1 MAGYQQFERDP
12 ATRYLFENRIT
23 TFNGFREVLED
34 SHFLALDTEHVPIA
48 SASDRVLHQ
57 VGLAFTKTL
66 NSRHPPCPPRERGMM
81 RPVRRLYHFVE
92 DNDMEVLTLNIDT
105 RKQLGDEVPR
115 VGGLQ
120 GMPVRRPH
128 RFGEESSLDIENLE
142 PSVVEFLSNLPRDKR
157 LVLVGFGMGAD
168 WTYLSTNFPAAIP
181 FFSAWIDIGDIVRDI
196 TSSSPSRYPSL
207 DFLIQTFG
215 YWWKDIKPGR
225 GCRSE
230 GNADNAGDDVVTTL
244 ALAQALLDEG
254 NHSTLLFE
262 HACFRIASSGKIRTF
277 YDPAKCFAA
286 TIRSNGLL
294 PIKISTGIRIARKF
308 IDFHPVGTGLFSNE
322 MGYVTFRTQEELD
335 YFISCVDGMVLH
347 TGETLF
353 AQRYIQVDTET
364 PEDKKLKEEKRI
376 MRGKKREEEEE
387 EVVELGDL
395 FS

>member
-1 MAGYQQFERDP
+1 MPGYQQFERDP
-12 ATRYLFENRIT
+12 ATRDLFKNRIT
-23 TFNGFREVLED
+23 TLEGFREVLED
-34 SHFLALDTEHVPIA
+34 SYLVALDTDHVPIA
-48 SASDRVLHQ
+48 SESDRVLHQ

-66 NSRHPPCPPRERGMM
+66 ESRHPPCPPRNCGMI

-92 DNDMEVLTLNIDT
+92 DNNIEVLTFDIDT
-105 RKQLGDEVPR
+105 SQELGDEVSR
-115 VGGLQ
+115 VGGLR
-120 GMPVRRPH
+120 GMPVRRPR
-128 RFGEESSLDIENLE
+128 RFGEERSLYIENLE
-142 PSVVEFLSNLPRDKR
+142 PSIVDFLSRLPRDKK

-181 FFSAWIDIGDIVRDI
+181 FFSAWMDLGDIVKDI
-196 TSSSPSRYPSL
+196 TSSPASRYPSL
-207 DFLIQTFG
+207 HFLIQTFG

-244 ALAQALLDEG
+244 ALSQALLEEK

-262 HACFRIASSGKIRTF
+262 IACLRIASTGKIRTS
-277 YDPAKCFAA
+277 YDPAKCFVA
-286 TIRSNGLL
+286 TVRSNGPL

-308 IDFHPVGTGLFSNE
+308 INFHPVGTGLFSIE
-322 MGYVTFRTQEELD
+322 VGYITFRSQEELN

-353 AQRYIQVDTET
+353 AQRYIQIDTET

-376 MRGKKREEEEE
+376 MRGKKRGEDED
-387 EVVELGDL
+387 EVVELRDL